1 MKRYIL
7 LLAIIGIVLF
17 SACNEQDIE
26 PFGDRHEV
34 YFLKYYMDEKAP
46 GTAKADSTD
55 VTFFFAKP
63 TDDHVMAEL
72 VVVLAGR
79 PITEDLHFGLK
90 VVNEMTTAT
99 PDEYTLEDVYTFRAR
114 SIPGDAEMIQ
124 DTILIRMNKSQRLS
138 DLKDGVRLVVEVV
151 PTNDV
156 HAGQYERSRA
166 VIHLTKDAVRPL
178 WWTKEVEA
186 YLLGSYSSLKY
197 KTFLENVPGAY
208 DLNGAMIEAH
218 PDEALK
224 LVRAFKAWL
233 AENPIYDTD
242 NYEWMSVNV

>member
-1 MKRYIL
+1 MKRCVL
-7 LLAIIGIVLF
+7 LLAVIGAILF

-26 PFGDRHEV
+26 PFGDCHEV
-34 YFLKYYMDEKAP
+34 YFLTYFTDEKAP

-63 TDDHVMAEL
+63 TDDHVLAEL
-72 VVVLAGR
+72 IVVLAGR

-90 VVNEMTTAT
+90 VVDEMTTAN
-99 PDEYTLEDVYTFRAR
+99 PDEYTLEDVYTFHAR
-114 SIPGDAEMIQ
+114 PIPENADMIQ
-124 DTILIRMNKSQRLS
+124 DTIQIRMNKSQRLD
-138 DLKDGVRLVVEVV
+138 DLKDGVRLVLEIVPVE
-151 PTNDV
+151 DV
-156 HAGQYERSRA
+156 HVGQFERSRA

-178 WWTKEVEA
+178 WWTGEVGA

-208 DLNGAMIEAH
+208 DLDGAMIENH

-224 LVRAFKAWL
+224 LVRAFKSWL
-233 AENPIYDTD
+233 SENPIYDTE

>member
-1 MKRYIL
+1 MKRCVL
-7 LLAIIGIVLF
+7 LLAVVGTMLF

-34 YFLKYYMDEKAP
+34 YFLKYFTDEKAP

-63 TDDHVMAEL
+63 TDDHVLAEL
-72 VVVLAGR
+72 IIVLAGR
-79 PITEDLHFGLK
+79 PIAEDLHFSLK
-90 VVNEMTTAT
+90 VVDEMTTAN
-99 PDEYTLEDVYTFRAR
+99 PDEYTLEDVYTFHAR
-114 SIPGDAEMIQ
+114 PIPENADMIQ
-124 DTILIRMNKSQRLS
+124 DTIQIRMNKSRRLD
-138 DLKDGVRLVVEVV
+138 DLKDGVRLVLEIV
-151 PTNDV
+151 PMEDV
-156 HAGQYERSRA
+156 YAGQFERSRA

-178 WWTKEVEA
+178 WWTGEVGA

-208 DLNGAMIEAH
+208 DLDGAMIENH

-224 LVRAFKAWL
+224 LVRAFKSWL
-233 AENPIYDTD
+233 SENPIYDTE